1 MDLEELD
8 GISVGGVCEI
18 TFDGETKDYR
28 GKPISEKA
36 SPSEQTAKLSTFRV
50 TSSDELNLIVGLFE
64 WPSNAPEVRPV
75 DLLKG
80 ITKHNELKRRGSISL
95 VPARDG
101 NWLAPLKVMK
111 FSPDRGYFTL
121 HGASENEMDGLLG
134 HSFKD
139 FLLDVGALEF
149 GTRATID
156 GETGNTRNQLAVKV
170 IPGDL
175 KTLALAYTL
184 TRPVAV
190 IKDFGMDL

>member
-1 MDLEELD
+1 MNDFD

-18 TFDGETKDYR
+18 TFDGETKNYR
-28 GKPISEKA
+28 GKPISERDN
-36 SPSEQTAKLSTFRV
+36 PSEQVAKLTTFRV

-64 WPSNAPEVRPV
+64 WLNNAPEVRPV

-111 FSPDRGYFTL
+111 FSSDRGYFTL
-121 HGASENEMDGLLG
+121 HGALEDEMDELLG

-149 GTRATID
+149 GTRGTID
-156 GETGNTRNQLAVKV
+156 SETGKMRNQLAVKV
-170 IPGDL
+170 SPGDL

-190 IKDFGMDL
+190 IKDFGMEL

>member
-8 GISVGGVCEI
+8 GVSVGGVCEI

-64 WPSNAPEVRPV
+64 WPNNAPEVRPV
-75 DLLKG
+75 ELLKG

-121 HGASENEMDGLLG
+121 HGASENEMDELLG